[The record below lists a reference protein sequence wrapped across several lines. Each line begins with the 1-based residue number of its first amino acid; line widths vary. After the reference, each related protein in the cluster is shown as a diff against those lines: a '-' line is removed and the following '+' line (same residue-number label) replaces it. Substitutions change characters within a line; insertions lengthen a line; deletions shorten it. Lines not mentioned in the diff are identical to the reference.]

1 MTKKEEAIQRVFT
14 RLKEMKPGEVLNIEK
29 EAKGRPDLYIAIC
42 KEFIDSGYYNY
53 EFNSKYTKI
62 RRLLD
67 FF

>member
-1 MTKKEEAIQRVFT
+1 MSKKEEAIQRVFT
-14 RLKEMKPGEVLNIEK
+14 RLRNMKPGEKLDIEK

-42 KEFIDSGYYNY
+42 KMFIDSGFYNY